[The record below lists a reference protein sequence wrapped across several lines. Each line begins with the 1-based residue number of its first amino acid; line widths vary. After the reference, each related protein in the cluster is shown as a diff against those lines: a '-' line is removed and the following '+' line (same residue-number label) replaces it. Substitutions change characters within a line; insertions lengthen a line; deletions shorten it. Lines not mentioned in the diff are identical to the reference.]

1 MNVACKAQLLHTLL
15 QNKTKY
21 TDKQLL
27 DRLGLRTVNDLNII
41 KVPQAWFLII
51 DKISFFKFFLNEQT
65 HWWKMWKRWKLWKSF
80 YRLSVK

>member
-41 KVPQAWFLII
+41 KVPQAWFLIWV
-51 DKISFFKFFLNEQT
+51 KIPFFEILFERTNTLVENVKN
-65 HWWKMWKRWKLWKSF
+65 F
-80 YRLSVK
+80 YTISVK